1 MGFFSTSPKKQQ
13 LTMIKIAAVVCLAA
27 LASAE
32 ADADAFYNTYGYGL
46 NHGLGYTN
54 AYAAGYGINA
64 YASPLR
70 YSGAYG
76 YAAPAA
82 SAAITVRGY
91 GTPATVGSN
100 LPYGYAASGRYVA
113 DSVGAVHIAKREAE
127 AEPEADADAYYGTYG
142 YSNLG
147 YSSYA
152 APAAYSTIAR
162 PSIYSRGF
170 YGKREAEAE
179 PEAEA
184 DALYSAYGNYGYS
197 NLGYSAIARPAVYST
212 ISRPAISSYAARP
225 LVSSY
230 AARPLVSSYAAGPI
244 LSTGYGYGRYGVY

>member
-1 MGFFSTSPKKQQ
+1 MG
-13 LTMIKIAAVVCLAA
+13 MIKIAAVVCLAA

-64 YASPLR
+64 YAAPLR

-127 AEPEADADAYYGTYG
+127 AEAEAEADAYYRSYG

-162 PSIYSRGF
+162 PAISYAARPIVSTRYGINRYSTIARPAIYSRGY
-170 YGKREAEAE
+170 YGKREAAAE
-179 PEAEA
+179 PEAEAEA
-184 DALYSAYGNYGYS
+184 DALYSTYGNYGS
-197 NLGYSAIARPAVYST
+197 STLGYST
-212 ISRPAISSYAARP
+212 ISRPIVSRSY
-225 LVSSY
+225 VS
-230 AARPLVSSYAAGPI
+230 RPI
-244 LSTGYGYGRYGVY
+244 LSTRYGINRYSTGYGYNRYGLY

>member
-82 SAAITVRGY
+82 S
-91 GTPATVGSN
+91 VGSN

-152 APAAYSTIAR
+152 APAAYSTYSTIARPAISYAARPIVSTGYGINRYSAIAR

-184 DALYSAYGNYGYS
+184 DALYSA
-197 NLGYSAIARPAVYST
+197 
-212 ISRPAISSYAARP
+212 
-225 LVSSY
+225 
-230 AARPLVSSYAAGPI
+230 
-244 LSTGYGYGRYGVY
+244 

>member
-1 MGFFSTSPKKQQ
+1 MGILFICFREETTSIMKSA
-13 LTMIKIAAVVCLAA
+13 IVVCLAA
-27 LASAE
+27 LAAAE
-32 ADADAFYNTYGYGL
+32 PEADAFYGSYGYNNL
-46 NHGLGYTN
+46 GLGYSN
-54 AYAAGYGINA
+54 LGYG
-64 YASPLR
+64 

-127 AEPEADADAYYGTYG
+127 AEPEAEADADAYYRSYG

-152 APAAYSTIAR
+152 APAAY
-162 PSIYSRGF
+162 
-170 YGKREAEAE
+170 
-179 PEAEA
+179 
-184 DALYSAYGNYGYS
+184 
-197 NLGYSAIARPAVYST
+197 
-212 ISRPAISSYAARP
+212 
-225 LVSSY
+225 
-230 AARPLVSSYAAGPI
+230 
-244 LSTGYGYGRYGVY
+244 

>member
-1 MGFFSTSPKKQQ
+1 MGILLNLSEET
-13 LTMIKIAAVVCLAA
+13 TTTWVNIAAVVCLAA

-46 NHGLGYTN
+46 NHGLGYT
-54 AYAAGYGINA
+54 NA

-147 YSSYA
+147 YSA
-152 APAAYSTIAR
+152 IAR

-170 YGKREAEAE
+170 YSKREA
-179 PEAEA
+179 
-184 DALYSAYGNYGYS
+184 
-197 NLGYSAIARPAVYST
+197 
-212 ISRPAISSYAARP
+212 
-225 LVSSY
+225 
-230 AARPLVSSYAAGPI
+230 
-244 LSTGYGYGRYGVY
+244 